1 MPPPLGPPLGPRA
14 PAVLGP
20 GAAPSAG
27 PVRVDAAQTPRPA
40 TSNPPE
46 TDRAADA
53 PLGAGLARA
62 ARPQDA
68 QPGARLRALDAAD
81 TSDFR
86 TIKHVAAATR
96 VTPTSALF
104 RLGGPDGLRLRPG
117 EQVLL
122 ELPPD
127 LASRPI
133 YQAILEHRQVEA
145 EKSAPLGGEKK
156 RWDPTPGLTALHF
169 HATAPSEAEGWRYW
183 HAPWG
188 ASGPQGAKYAE
199 LRGEDWEAE
208 SHFDLA
214 KHGTVHVDE
223 GDLVHAPIV
232 ADALRLRGLGKDP
245 TFVKQVLVTFAPPP
259 PAHVDTH
266 VFTPGTT
273 FGDLLTAEGQAFGK
287 DYEKGTF
294 PGALT
299 LFPGSD
305 GGVGHAK
312 LPKGAH
318 YAAGVVR
325 LPLEVGRT
333 LSGVELAVGDT
344 KPDGVLN
351 SDGAIGSQGH
361 SKLDVGVLRAGADAP
376 EWFVEGHGVPPQ
388 GVIFIGPSRSFV
400 VAPGDQLVLSARVDP
415 TYLMGYRLS
424 YAS

>member
-40 TSNPPE
+40 TSNPPV

-145 EKSAPLGGEKK
+145 EKSAPLGGERK

-183 HAPWG
+183 HRRAPNTR
-188 ASGPQGAKYAE
+188 S
-199 LRGEDWEAE
+199 
-208 SHFDLA
+208 S
-214 KHGTVHVDE
+214 
-223 GDLVHAPIV
+223 
-232 ADALRLRGLGKDP
+232 
-245 TFVKQVLVTFAPPP
+245 
-259 PAHVDTH
+259 
-266 VFTPGTT
+266 
-273 FGDLLTAEGQAFGK
+273 
-287 DYEKGTF
+287 
-294 PGALT
+294 
-299 LFPGSD
+299 
-305 GGVGHAK
+305 
-312 LPKGAH
+312 
-318 YAAGVVR
+318 AAR
-325 LPLEVGRT
+325 TGR
-333 LSGVELAVGDT
+333 
-344 KPDGVLN
+344 
-351 SDGAIGSQGH
+351 
-361 SKLDVGVLRAGADAP
+361 
-376 EWFVEGHGVPPQ
+376 
-388 GVIFIGPSRSFV
+388 PSRTSISRST
-400 VAPGDQLVLSARVDP
+400 APSTSTRATSSTRRSSP
-415 TYLMGYRLS
+415 TRSGCAGSGKIPRS
-424 YAS
+424 